1 MSYRI
6 GSFNVHNMGA
16 NASEEK
22 IDFIVKII
30 KSQKFDIVA
39 LQEVFC
45 NKRGMI
51 DEKSCNANPI
61 SSIIRK
67 LGLDSYG
74 KKWKAYFDA
83 PKQSKDAKEGYAFIW
98 NSSVHLPSV
107 KLSDGS
113 YRVFYPRIYNQYK
126 LEKSENQVDLVRNPL
141 YGRFI
146 PESQPKME
154 FRIINTHIRF
164 SKDAGKNS
172 DNTDDD
178 IELDIGTVKMRQ
190 NEFNIIA
197 KTIYPKLAEKIYGTQ
212 DVGGLGAF
220 YTIMLGDYNLN
231 LNRKWTKSPYIP
243 VEFIVVGKGHDG
255 KEVKLQTFNEG
266 LTTIKR
272 VTPENEQDYINM
284 QKYNNNFDHVTYD
297 TVRFASVSIEDGSYT
312 GIKCSTKK
320 IDVVRNYDK
329 NDFVHYRK
337 KISDHIPI
345 CFEFDNNHIIEKK

>member
-113 YRVFYPRIYNQYK
+113 Y
-126 LEKSENQVDLVRNPL
+126 KSN
-141 YGRFI
+141 
-146 PESQPKME
+146 
-154 FRIINTHIRF
+154 
-164 SKDAGKNS
+164 
-172 DNTDDD
+172 
-178 IELDIGTVKMRQ
+178 
-190 NEFNIIA
+190 
-197 KTIYPKLAEKIYGTQ
+197 
-212 DVGGLGAF
+212 
-220 YTIMLGDYNLN
+220 
-231 LNRKWTKSPYIP
+231 W
-243 VEFIVVGKGHDG
+243 
-255 KEVKLQTFNEG
+255 
-266 LTTIKR
+266 
-272 VTPENEQDYINM
+272 
-284 QKYNNNFDHVTYD
+284 
-297 TVRFASVSIEDGSYT
+297 SVLRETSA
-312 GIKCSTKK
+312 
-320 IDVVRNYDK
+320 ID
-329 NDFVHYRK
+329 
-337 KISDHIPI
+337 
-345 CFEFDNNHIIEKK
+345 